1 MGPLV
6 GRGVPGEREK
16 ERERERQ
23 RDRDTH
29 CLTRMATAPY
39 RRGGESHNY
48 VLNRILNAIM
58 NSTEVIKGNYTQ

>member
-16 ERERERQ
+16 ERK
-23 RDRDTH
+23 RDRDRYAL
-29 CLTRMATAPY
+29 LTRMATAPC

-58 NSTEVIKGNYTQ
+58 NSTEVMKENYIRQF